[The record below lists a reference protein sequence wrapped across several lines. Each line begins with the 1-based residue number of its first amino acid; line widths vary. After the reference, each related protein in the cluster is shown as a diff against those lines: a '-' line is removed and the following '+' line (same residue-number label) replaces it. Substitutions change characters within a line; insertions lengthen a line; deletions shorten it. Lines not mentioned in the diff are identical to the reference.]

1 MIRFISIFWVM
12 ILIVGVLS
20 IGISNINITCSENF
34 RDRVKELL
42 NTIKHGQ

>member
-1 MIRFISIFWVM
+1 MIQFIGIFWTM

-20 IGISNINITCSENF
+20 ICISNINITCSENF

-42 NTIKHGQ
+42 NIIKYG